1 MHVHVHCTKRFAKIF
16 AKEFAENPIWILI
29 CRRGT
34 KTRGRLGG
42 ILWLGR
48 TKEALNCHR
57 DDVDKN
63 DDDDDNDEVDVD
75 DGGEKGYE
83 DINHDDS
90 DYNLNDIFILGLD
103 RTGQR
108 GRTALSCHFDD
119 DEDDGDYK
127 DIDDDD
133 DDDDD
138 SDRI

>member
-1 MHVHVHCTKRFAKIF
+1 MAWQDK
-16 AKEFAENPIWILI
+16 
-29 CRRGT
+29 
-34 KTRGRLGG
+34 GG
-42 ILWLGR
+42 FELPPRWCWQ
-48 TKEALNCHR
+48 K
-57 DDVDKN
+57 

-90 DYNLNDIFILGLD
+90 DYNLNDIFILWLD

-119 DEDDGDYK
+119 DEDGGDYK

-133 DDDDD
+133 DD